1 MINNKKKKLSNDIHS
16 IKDNEKNILKK
27 IKKNGLELEF
37 VPDKFKNN
45 EIIVLAAVKQNGLA
59 LEFASNNLKNNKK
72 IIITAIN
79 QNIHVLDFLHIWIKN
94 CKHILNNFNYKDD
107 KKIIFKIIKYK
118 ESFYEY
124 LNNNIKE
131 DINITKKLLK
141 VNNNIFYFLL
151 PIMFENIDILLLGLN
166 SDYIIKTE
174 QTKED
179 ILKIIIDAINRNIT
193 ILDFFHI
200 WIKNYKNILD
210 DLDYIHDKK
219 IIFKIIEY
227 NPTLYEYLNNN
238 IKEDV
243 NITKELIE
251 VNDKIIYHLSYK
263 IMSNIDIILL
273 CLDSNVNII
282 DKIPLVMH
290 QIKEVVLKI
299 IEIYNLKYQYE
310 KSKLQILHIGFI
322 KLDNRYTED
331 YIRYRFIDFNVYNI
345 DEIVKIFEYYLNIKN
360 KEVVIFIE
368 LDSTPYSR
376 YTLIELVKIQNN
388 NDILNNLY
396 KKLNEIIHNS
406 TESHKNIKIIN
417 IMTDNSL
424 NISYKFY
431 KIVNI
436 TINDTSNISKKIYYY
451 GNYKINN
458 CIHKKIFLFNTEFI
472 INDMLATHWL
482 NTLINTP
489 KFLKN
494 RQLQLSGT
502 CWFNSIFNSLYL
514 VKSIRKDMFL
524 KYEEYKKTKL
534 TNFPIEYKNLR
545 DPNYVHNIKDVLYSL
560 IGNLKNNIPND
571 ITENYI
577 IVIAAYIKEY
587 IDRLNHSKIYNKFK
601 MYKETD
607 KPFYTLCQATNSN
620 KLRTILCEDKVKN
633 KEDLHDLNIICEY
646 NNKSICDIFSEKSD
660 EIYGYIYGNS
670 GYYDCIHT
678 FIKII
683 FSINLISNIPKTLV
697 NTSILYID
705 PFIELD
711 FLYDVDINKYGNI
724 YKLKSVYLGNSPKNS
739 SWHAVCGI
747 KNNNKYYI
755 YDALYNIWIKEDW
768 SKLLNT
774 NTNLELIEYKK
785 KLFKTYGCINGIQE
799 DSDFFNFRIIYLI
812 YVCY

>member
-1 MINNKKKKLSNDIHS
+1 MINNKKKNLSNDNFI
-16 IKDNEKNILKK
+16 IKDNEQNILKK

-37 VPDKFKNN
+37 VLDKFKNN
-45 EIIVLAAVKQNGLA
+45 ETIVLAAVKQNGLA
-59 LEFASNNLKNNKK
+59 LEFASDNLKNNKK
-72 IIITAIN
+72 IIIAAIN

-118 ESFYEY
+118 EDFYDF
-124 LNNNIKE
+124 LNNSIKE
-131 DINITKKLLK
+131 NINITKKLIK
-141 VNNNIFYFLL
+141 VNNKVFYFLL

-210 DLDYIHDKK
+210 DLDYTNDKK

-227 NPTLYEYLNNN
+227 NAGMYTYLNNN
-238 IKEDV
+238 IREDV
-243 NITKELIE
+243 NITKELIK
-251 VNDKIIYHLSYK
+251 VNDKIIYYLSYNM
-263 IMSNIDIILL
+263 ITNVDILLL

-282 DKIPLVMH
+282 DRLPLEMH
-290 QIKEVVLKI
+290 QTKEVVLKI
-299 IEIYNLKYQYE
+299 IEIYNLKNQYE

-322 KLDNRYTED
+322 KLDNKYTED
-331 YIRYRFIDFNVYNI
+331 YIKYRFIDFNLYNI
-345 DEIVKIFEYYLNIKN
+345 DEILKIFEYYLNIKN
-360 KEVVIFIE
+360 RDIVIFIE

-388 NDILNNLY
+388 DDKLNNLY
-396 KKLNEIIHNS
+396 KKLNEIIYNS

-417 IMTDNSL
+417 IMMNNPL
-424 NISYKFY
+424 NISYNFY

-436 TINDTSNISKKIYYY
+436 TINNSSNITKKIYYY
-451 GNYKINN
+451 NNYEINN
-458 CIHKKIFLFNTEFI
+458 CIHKKIFLLTNEFI

-502 CWFNSIFNSLYL
+502 CWFNVIFNSLYL
-514 VKSIRKDMFL
+514 VKSIRKDIFL

-560 IGNLKNNIPND
+560 IGNLKNNISHG
-571 ITENYI
+571 ITEDYI
-577 IVIAAYIKEY
+577 IVIASYIKEY
-587 IDRLNHSKIYNKFK
+587 MDKLSNNKIYNKFK
-601 MYKETD
+601 NYKELD
-607 KPFYTLCQATNSN
+607 KPFYTLCQATDSN
-620 KLRTILCEDKVKN
+620 KLRTTLCEDKVKN
-633 KEDLHDLNIICEY
+633 KEDLQDLNIICQY
-646 NNKSICDIFSEKSD
+646 NHESICDIFPENSD
-660 EIYGYIYGNS
+660 NTYGYIYGNN
-670 GYYDCIHT
+670 GHYNCIYII
-678 FIKII
+678 IKII
-683 FSINLISNIPKTLV
+683 FNIILISNIPKTLAD
-697 NTSILYID
+697 TSILLID
-705 PFIELD
+705 VRFELD
-711 FLYDVDINKYGNI
+711 ILSDKNISRYGNI
-724 YKLKSVYLGNSPKNS
+724 YKLQSAYLNNAPKYGYS
-739 SWHAVCGI
+739 HAICGI

-755 YDALYNIWIKEDW
+755 YDSSINTWINEDW
-768 SKLLNT
+768 NKLLNE
-774 NTNLELIEYKK
+774 NNGLELLEYKK
-785 KLFKTYGCINGIQE
+785 KYCNTHSYIKE
-799 DSDFFNFRIIYLI
+799 EPDFFKFYIVYLI
-812 YVCY
+812 YIC